1 MEHIERA
8 LIMAAGLG
16 QRMRP
21 VTLKTPK
28 PLVPV
33 NGERFIDNQMAALR
47 AAGIYDVVMVVGYLA
62 EQFRELED
70 QYPGLKLVLNPDY
83 DKGGNITSMYY
94 ARHYLDRP
102 VVIMDGDILIRN
114 PKVLIPEISRSH
126 YCCTWEESDPR
137 EWYFIPDEDWVITKV
152 IPKEGPGWQLRGI
165 NFWTAADAK
174 RLRRHLETAYEK
186 EGLRDAFWDELPLIN
201 YWGEYKIGIRPL
213 DREDIHE
220 IDTFQDLCREDPSY
234 ISFERKGSMQNGHS
248 KG

>member
-1 MEHIERA
+1 MERIERA

-28 PLVPV
+28 PLVTV
-33 NGERFIDNQMAALR
+33 NGERFIDNQMAALH

-62 EQFRELED
+62 EQFRELEN

-114 PKVLIPEISRSH
+114 PKVLIPEVSRSH

-152 IPKEGPGWQLRGI
+152 IPKE
-165 NFWTAADAK
+165 
-174 RLRRHLETAYEK
+174 HLETAYEK

-220 IDTFQDLCREDPSY
+220 IYTFQDLCREDPSY

>member
-1 MEHIERA
+1 MECIERA

-28 PLVPV
+28 PLVTV
-33 NGERFIDNQMAALR
+33 NGERFIDNQMAALH

-114 PKVLIPEISRSH
+114 PKVLIPEVSRSH
-126 YCCTWEESDPR
+126 YCCTWEEPDPV
-137 EWYFIPDEDWVITKV
+137 EWYFSPDDDWNIRD
-152 IPKEGPGWQLRGI
+152 IEMGGGPGWQLRSI
-165 NFWTAADAK
+165 SFWTESDA
-174 RLRRHLETAYEK
+174 RRMGRQLEEAYEK
-186 EGLRDAFWDELPLIN
+186 DGLRDAFWDQIALL
-201 YWGEYKIGIRPL
+201 YRWGEYQIGIRTL
-213 DREDIHE
+213 DREDICE
-220 IDTFQDLCREDPSY
+220 IDTLEELCQADPSY
-234 ISFERKGSMQNGHS
+234 RK
-248 KG
+248 